1 MPEFLIV
8 MEVVGVVE
16 YQPLSQDPGEEP
28 EHYVSRNVDEYAR
41 ISRVASKRVINE

>member
-1 MPEFLIV
+1 

-28 EHYVSRNVDEYAR
+28 EQNVSRNVDEYAR
-41 ISRVASKRVINE
+41 ICRVASKMVMNDAHA